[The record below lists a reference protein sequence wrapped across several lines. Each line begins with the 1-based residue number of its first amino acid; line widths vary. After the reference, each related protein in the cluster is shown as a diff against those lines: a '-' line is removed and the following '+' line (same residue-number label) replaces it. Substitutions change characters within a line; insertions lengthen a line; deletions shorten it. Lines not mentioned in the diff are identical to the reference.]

1 MRYLFT
7 PGKGE
12 IVVREGVVSAS
23 AQNEAELAVVA
34 AGASRMSLRRIVNVS
49 GATVVGLHSLADGSS
64 LGLVLMPSSYS
75 KQIRHYAI
83 LSAYLNR
90 HGFDTFRFDL
100 TNHVGMS
107 DGEIR
112 QFSMS
117 SMVDDIKGVV
127 SSEAGAG
134 YGVSMVAFSLSARA
148 AIRAWAELGR
158 GEQLVLVMPVVN
170 PRDTLL
176 KAAGIDVFDQT
187 FLDRL
192 RAGDGVL
199 EVMGYDVGWQFG
211 VDGLASRLADLPD
224 TAEDLDL
231 VSAPIATIFGG
242 ADEWVVADEVTSVLR
257 LDQFPERTT
266 VLIEDASHDLA
277 HNPPVLRLLVE
288 AMLQVL
294 DPSIAEVGHMSFDEA
309 VAVAKQ
315 ERRWAA
321 NGYRE
326 LEAGL

>member
-1 MRYLFT
+1 MRD
-7 PGKGE
+7 GA
-12 IVVREGVVSAS
+12 VS
-23 AQNEAELAVVA
+23 V
-34 AGASRMSLRRIVNVS
+34 SRMSLRRIVNAS
-49 GATVVGLHSLADGSS
+49 GATVVGLHSLAVGHVGPS

-117 SMVDDIKGVV
+117 SMVDDIKAVV
-127 SSEAGAG
+127 SSEAAVSSQARAG

-158 GEQLVLVMPVVN
+158 TEQLVLVMPVVN
-170 PRDTLL
+170 PRATLL
-176 KAAGIDVFDQT
+176 EATGIDVFAQT
-187 FLDRL
+187 FLDRV
-192 RAGDGVL
+192 RAGEGVL
-199 EVMGYDVGWQFG
+199 EVLGYDVGWEFG
-211 VDGLASRLADLPD
+211 VDGLASRLADLAD
-224 TAEDLDL
+224 TAQDLDA
-231 VSAPIATIFGG
+231 VTAPIATIFGS
-242 ADEWVVADEVTSVLR
+242 ADEWVATDEVTSVLR

-266 VLIEDASHDLA
+266 LLIEGASHDLA
-277 HNPPVLRLLVE
+277 HNPPVLRLLTE
-288 AMLQVL
+288 AMLAVL
-294 DPSIAEVGHMSFDEA
+294 DPSIAKVGHMSFDEA

-321 NGYRE
+321 NGYRD

>member
-1 MRYLFT
+1 M
-7 PGKGE
+7 
-12 IVVREGVVSAS
+12 VRDG
-23 AQNEAELAVVA
+23 A
-34 AGASRMSLRRIVNVS
+34 AGVSRMNLRRIVNAS
-49 GATVVGLHSLADGSS
+49 GATVVGLHSLAVAPVESAGPVRPS

-117 SMVDDIKGVV
+117 SMVDDIKAVV
-127 SSEAGAG
+127 SAEAGTSSVAAAG

-148 AIRAWAELGR
+148 AIRAWAELDR
-158 GEQLVLVMPVVN
+158 AEQLVLVMPVVN
-170 PRDTLL
+170 PRATLL
-176 KAAGIDVFDQT
+176 EAAGVDVFAQR
-187 FLDRL
+187 FLDGV

-199 EVMGYDVGWQFG
+199 EVMGYDVGWEFG
-211 VDGLASRLADLPD
+211 VDGLASRLADLAD
-224 TAEDLDL
+224 TAEDLDA
-231 VSAPIATIFGG
+231 VSAPIATIFGS

-266 VLIEDASHDLA
+266 LLIEGASHDLA
-277 HNPPVLRLLVE
+277 HNPPVLRLLTE
-288 AMLQVL
+288 AMLAVL
-294 DPSIAEVGHMSFDEA
+294 DPSIATVEHMSFDEA
-309 VAVAKQ
+309 VAVTKQ

>member
-1 MRYLFT
+1 M
-7 PGKGE
+7 
-12 IVVREGVVSAS
+12 VRDG
-23 AQNEAELAVVA
+23 A
-34 AGASRMSLRRIVNVS
+34 AGVSRMSLRRIVNAS
-49 GATVVGLHSLADGSS
+49 GATVVGLHSLAVASVRPVRPS

-117 SMVDDIKGVV
+117 SMVDDIKAVV
-127 SSEAGAG
+127 SAEAGTSSVAAAG

-158 GEQLVLVMPVVN
+158 AEQLVLVMPVVN
-170 PRDTLL
+170 PRATLL
-176 KAAGIDVFDQT
+176 EAAGVDVFAQT
-187 FLDRL
+187 FLDGV

-199 EVMGYDVGWQFG
+199 EVMGYDVGWEFG
-211 VDGLASRLADLPD
+211 VDGLASRLADLAD
-224 TAEDLDL
+224 TAEDLDA
-231 VSAPIATIFGG
+231 VSAPIATIFGS

-266 VLIEDASHDLA
+266 LLIEGASHDLA
-277 HNPPVLRLLVE
+277 HNPPVLRLLTE
-288 AMLQVL
+288 AMLAVL
-294 DPSIAEVGHMSFDEA
+294 DPSIATVEHMSFDEA

-326 LEAGL
+326 VEAGL

>member
-1 MRYLFT
+1 MVLRYLFT
-7 PGKGE
+7 PELERE
-12 IVVREGVVSAS
+12 IAVRDGAG
-23 AQNEAELAVVA
+23 LAAVA
-34 AGASRMSLRRIVNVS
+34 AGVSRMSLRRIANAS
-49 GATVVGLHSLADGSS
+49 GATVVGLHALAVGPSR
-64 LGLVLMPSSYS
+64 GLVVMPSSYS

-117 SMVDDIKGVV
+117 SMVDDIKAVLASDIV
-127 SSEAGAG
+127 AG

-158 GEQLVLVMPVVN
+158 AEQLVLVMPVVN
-170 PRDTLL
+170 PRATLVE
-176 KAAGIDVFDQT
+176 ATGIDVFAQA

-192 RAGDGVL
+192 RPGDGVL

-211 VDGLASRLADLPD
+211 VDGLASRLADLAD
-224 TAEDLDL
+224 TAEDLDA
-231 VSAPIATIFGG
+231 VSAPIATIFGS

-266 VLIEDASHDLA
+266 LLIEDASHDLA

-294 DPSIAEVGHMSFDEA
+294 DPSIATVGHMSFDEA

-321 NGYRE
+321 DGYRE
-326 LEAGL
+326 LEGGL

>member
-1 MRYLFT
+1 M
-7 PGKGE
+7 
-12 IVVREGVVSAS
+12 VVGDGAESAS
-23 AQNEAELAVVA
+23 ATDVS
-34 AGASRMSLRRIVNVS
+34 GMSLRRIVNAS
-49 GATVVGLHSLADGSS
+49 GATVVGLHSPAVGPS

-90 HGFDTFRFDL
+90 HGFDTLRFDL

-112 QFSMS
+112 HFSMS

-127 SSEAGAG
+127 TSQVGAG
-134 YGVSMVAFSLSARA
+134 CDVSMVAFSLSARA

-158 GEQLVLVMPVVN
+158 AEQLVLVMPVVN
-170 PRDTLL
+170 ARDTLL
-176 KAAGIDVFDQT
+176 KAAGVDVFSEA
-187 FLDRL
+187 FLDGV
-192 RAGDGVL
+192 RAGSGVL
-199 EVMGYDVGWQFG
+199 EVMGYSVGWQFG
-211 VDGLASRLADLPD
+211 VDGNASGLADLAG
-224 TAEDLDL
+224 TAEDLDA

-242 ADEWVVADEVTSVLR
+242 ADEWVIADEVTRVLR

-266 VLIEDASHDLA
+266 LLIEEASHDLA

-288 AMLQVL
+288 AMVRVL
-294 DPSIAEVGHMSFDEA
+294 DPSIAAVDHMSFDDA
-309 VAVAKQ
+309 VALVKQ

-321 NGYRE
+321 DGYRE
-326 LEAGL
+326 LEARL